1 MVEPVLKHPINMNGT
16 FRNATTVIFVRDMT
30 DDEIQSARANLN
42 MRETPKTLVQFFSPA
57 SEKPINHP
65 VAGTVSQAI
74 EEFRNAGA
82 VLTPSHFGNDQQ
94 PVEAIHL
101 PAIDHYKAFK
111 SSDTTPPDQQKFGIK
126 LVFKDVTGAT
136 TKLSREIWAQTR
148 PEFLHGEGK
157 VPGFGISGS
166 E

>member
-1 MVEPVLKHPINMNGT
+1 MNGT
-16 FRNATTVIFVRDMT
+16 FRNATTVMFVREMT
-30 DDEIQSARANLN
+30 EDEIKSAQRTSPYEGGPQNPRAVLLARL
-42 MRETPKTLVQFFSPA
+42 REAHYP
-57 SEKPINHP
+57 P

-74 EEFRNAGA
+74 EEFRKAGA
-82 VLTPSHFGNDQQ
+82 VLTPSHFGNDQG
-94 PVEAIHL
+94 PVEAIYL
-101 PAIDHYKAFK
+101 PGIDHYKVFK
-111 SSDTTPPDQQKFGIK
+111 SSETTPPDQQKFGIK